1 MVNKF
6 KRIVVLVLVMT
17 MALSAIVACAQT
29 PDDAISGADTTT
41 VGAGDDINESPTQ
54 TGGDTTP
61 ASAETTVPTEEQLA
75 LPETTD
81 VYRGYDFNMLVT
93 TNRLADSDLYF
104 SATDGYTG
112 TAVSDALY
120 SRKAF
125 FDEAFGIDLDVN
137 LSTTAKN
144 DLTVALQA
152 GEYLCDA
159 SFLSARDSFSIALNG
174 YYRDLNDLDSLN
186 LENSYWDQRIQN
198 EYLIGDKLF
207 FLEGDH
213 TIVDELRTYVCI
225 YNDNLYRDYGYYDKY
240 GTPYEMVSL
249 GTWTYDR
256 LMTMTADMYR
266 DLNDNGKRDDQD
278 FYGMVGELTCGY
290 YFFLGSGLKLI
301 DNENGSPRLCIADES
316 MYERIYNALADTME
330 MTTDPD
336 ILMPQLLEVSD
347 VWGAASSIFEQD
359 HAIFRSTSLSAV
371 TRLVEMSGSY
381 GILPIPKYTEDQD
394 GYYCWVSGN
403 NHFPLAI
410 PNTVPDAEK
419 SAAIAEMLCYYSRYG
434 SDSLYDAFFEVM
446 KISKI
451 CRQSEDIAMLDLV
464 FDSKTFDLDYS
475 AQITGIESSMYTLAK
490 NGNLTALNSTIKSLR
505 RSSDSN
511 LKNFLSKINGQ

>member
-1 MVNKF
+1 MVIKF
-6 KRIVVLVLVMT
+6 KHIIALALMITMVLST
-17 MALSAIVACAQT
+17 AVACSQNT
-29 PDDAISGADTTT
+29 DDPVADTTT
-41 VGAGDDINESPTQ
+41 ATAAGENTPPTD
-54 TGGDTTP
+54 GDTTP
-61 ASAETTVPTEEQLA
+61 APAETTVPTEEQLA
-75 LPETTD
+75 RPEATD
-81 VYRGYDFNMLVT
+81 AYRGYEFSMLVT
-93 TNRLADSDLYF
+93 TNALGSTDLYF
-104 SATDGYTG
+104 SSTDGYTG
-112 TAVSDALY
+112 AAVSDALY
-120 SRKAF
+120 ARKAYLN
-125 FDEAFGIDLDVN
+125 EAFGIDLKVN

-144 DLTVALQA
+144 DLNVALQA

-240 GTPYEMVSL
+240 GTPYEMVSS

-301 DNENGSPRLCIADES
+301 DNENGSPRLCISDDS

-330 MTTDPD
+330 MTIDPD

-347 VWGAASSIFEQD
+347 VWGAASAIFEQD

-371 TRLVEMSGSY
+371 TRLVDMSGSY
-381 GILPIPKYTEDQD
+381 GILPIPKYTEAQD

-403 NHFPLAI
+403 NHFPLCI

-419 SAAIAEMLCYYSRYG
+419 SAAIAEILCYCSRYG
-434 SDSLYDAFFEVM
+434 SNTLYDAFFEVM

-451 CRQSEDIAMLDLV
+451 CRQSEDVAMLDLV
-464 FDSKTFDLDYS
+464 FGSKTFDLDYS
-475 AQITGIESSMYTLAK
+475 AQITGIESSMYSLAK
-490 NGNLTALNSTIKSLR
+490 SGNLSSLNSTVKSLR
-505 RSSDSN
+505 RTADASLN
-511 LKNFLSKINGQ
+511 RFLSQIDK

>member
-1 MVNKF
+1 MKF
-6 KRIVVLVLVMT
+6 KHIIALALIIT
-17 MALSAIVACAQT
+17 MALSTAVACSQNT
-29 PDDAISGADTTT
+29 DDPVADTTT
-41 VGAGDDINESPTQ
+41 AVVGQDPAQ
-54 TGGDTTP
+54 TNGDTSTTAP
-61 ASAETTVPTEEQLA
+61 VETTVPTEEQLA
-75 LPETTD
+75 RPEATD
-81 VYRGYDFNMLVT
+81 AYRGYEFSMLVT
-93 TNRLADSDLYF
+93 TNALGSTDLYF
-104 SATDGYTG
+104 SSTDGYTG
-112 TAVSDALY
+112 AAVSDALY
-120 SRKAF
+120 ARKAYLN
-125 FDEAFGIDLDVN
+125 EAFGLDLKVN

-144 DLTVALQA
+144 DLNVALQA

-186 LENSYWDQRIQN
+186 TQNSYWDQRIQN

-240 GTPYEMVSL
+240 GTPYEMVSS

-266 DLNDNGKRDDQD
+266 DLNDNGLRDDQD

-301 DNENGSPRLCIADES
+301 DNENGSPRLCISDDS

-330 MTTDPD
+330 MTVDPD

-347 VWGAASSIFEQD
+347 VWGAASAIFEQD

-371 TRLVEMSGSY
+371 TRLVDMSGSY
-381 GILPIPKYTEDQD
+381 GILPIPKYTEAQD

-403 NHFPLAI
+403 NHFPLCI
-410 PNTVPDAEK
+410 PNTVQDAEK
-419 SAAIAEMLCYYSRYG
+419 SAAIAEILCYYSRYG
-434 SDSLYDAFFEVM
+434 SNTLYDAFYEVM

-451 CRQSEDIAMLDLV
+451 CRQSEDVAMLDLV
-464 FDSKTFDLDYS
+464 FNSKTFDLDYS
-475 AQITGIESSMYTLAK
+475 AQITGIESSMYSLAK
-490 NGNLTALNSTIKSLR
+490 SGNLSSLNSTIKSLR
-505 RSSDSN
+505 RTADAS
-511 LKNFLSKINGQ
+511 LKRFLSQIDK